1 MTISPEVLRTLFRPE
16 TLSIILNS
24 FEITR
29 RSCWN
34 LIKVENKHIDIS
46 KEFKV
51 SNDVE
56 LPYIKING
64 KYVRNESNLLNIMKM
79 NRQEKIQV
87 EIEKILQDNK
97 STSGNIVYMSRNL
110 TDLKEVKGS
119 KNNNELNEYLENYKR
134 DTGMNT
140 GTLNKTLNQP
150 TRRWATNY

>member
-1 MTISPEVLRTLFRPE
+1 M
-16 TLSIILNS
+16 
-24 FEITR
+24 
-29 RSCWN
+29 
-34 LIKVENKHIDIS
+34 
-46 KEFKV
+46 
-51 SNDVE
+51 
-56 LPYIKING
+56 
-64 KYVRNESNLLNIMKM
+64 
-79 NRQEKIQV
+79 
-87 EIEKILQDNK
+87 QDNK